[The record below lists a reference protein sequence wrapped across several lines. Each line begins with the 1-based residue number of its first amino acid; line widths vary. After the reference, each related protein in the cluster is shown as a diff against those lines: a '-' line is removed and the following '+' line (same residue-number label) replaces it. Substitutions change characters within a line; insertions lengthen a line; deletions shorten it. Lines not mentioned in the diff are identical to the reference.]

1 MISYL
6 IISALFI
13 SFTIWWFAFS
23 TEIITI
29 FGAFVSL
36 LGCVVSITMCIMKLK
51 EISREVI

>member
-6 IISALFI
+6 IISAMFI

-23 TEIITI
+23 VDAVTL

-36 LGCVVSITMCIMKLK
+36 LGCIVSITMCIEKLK
-51 EISREVI
+51 EVSRESE